1 MGCKRKRGAKKC
13 FQGFC
18 PKQLESWSC
27 YFLMGNIAGG
37 ESMQRDCVVTGW
49 EPEVKGS
56 NG

>member
-27 YFLMGNIAGG
+27 YFLMGNVAGG
-37 ESMQRDCVVTGW
+37 ENIQRDCVVTGW
-49 EPEVKGS
+49 GPDV